1 MSTRSSI
8 PAWEISWTEEAGV
21 LQSMRSNTLNNNKKQ
36 GDMLEGYCSS
46 YTHTKKVDCWF
57 HQGGRDGELMNTR
70 SVSYRE
76 PSQMLCD
83 DLEGWDGEGGS
94 RGSPYTYRLIHV
106 VVWQKPIQHYKEI
119 ILQLKK
125 KKQKICFLS
134 YSGWM

>member
-1 MSTRSSI
+1 
-8 PAWEISWTEEAGV
+8 
-21 LQSMRSNTLNNNKKQ
+21 
-36 GDMLEGYCSS
+36 
-46 YTHTKKVDCWF
+46 
-57 HQGGRDGELMNTR
+57 MNAR

-94 RGSPYTYRLIHV
+94 RGRLYTYRLIHV
-106 VVWQKPIQHYKEI
+106 VEWQKPIQHYKEI